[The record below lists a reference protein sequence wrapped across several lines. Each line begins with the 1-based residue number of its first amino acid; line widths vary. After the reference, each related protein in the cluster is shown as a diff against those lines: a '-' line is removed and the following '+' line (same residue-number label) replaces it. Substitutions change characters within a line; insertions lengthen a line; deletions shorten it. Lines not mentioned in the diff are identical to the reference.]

1 MKHDLRVCEDVN
13 DVSRR
18 AADAIVTAINDAVV
32 QHGRCSIAVAG
43 GNTPRPV
50 YRLLA
55 TQFKEQVP
63 WAVVHVFFGDER
75 FVPPGDPRRNE
86 TMVREALLDHVP
98 CPPSHV
104 HAVPAA
110 STAGEAAAQYQAAL
124 HKHFRTEWPRFDVVL
139 LGLGEDAHTA
149 SLFPHSPALREQQH
163 WATEATVPAEPPVRV
178 TLTLPVFNHAALVY
192 FVVTGANKA
201 PALRLA
207 LEGTDPESYPAAGV
221 RPVRPVVWWVDRN
234 AARAMETRDDHDRV

>member
-1 MKHDLRVCEDVN
+1 MKHDLRVCEDAN

-18 AADAIVTAINDAVV
+18 AADAIVTAIDDAVV
-32 QHGRCSIAVAG
+32 RQGRCSIAVAG

-55 TQFKEQVP
+55 TQFKEQIP

-75 FVPPGDPRRNE
+75 FVPAGDPQRNE
-86 TMVREALLDHVP
+86 TMVREALIDHVR

-110 STAGEAAAQYQAAL
+110 STAADAAAQYEAAL
-124 HKHFRTEWPRFDVVL
+124 RRHFRTDWPRFDVVL

-149 SLFPHSPALREQQH
+149 SLFPHSPALREQRR
-163 WATEATVPAEPPVRV
+163 WAVEAIAPAEPRVRV

-192 FVVTGANKA
+192 FVATGASKA

-207 LEGTDPESYPAAGV
+207 LEETDFDSYPAAGV
-221 RPVRPVVWWVDRN
+221 RPARPVVWWVDRN
-234 AARAMETRDDHDRV
+234 AARAMETRDGHDRV